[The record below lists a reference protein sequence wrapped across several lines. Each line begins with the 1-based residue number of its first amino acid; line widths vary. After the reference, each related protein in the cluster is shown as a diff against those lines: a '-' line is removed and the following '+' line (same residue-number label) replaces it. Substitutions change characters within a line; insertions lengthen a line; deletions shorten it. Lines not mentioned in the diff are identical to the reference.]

1 MANEAEDLT
10 AWPDCPEMIWSEL
23 VRRVHARTPARLLA
37 GRAGAAYRTQ
47 TQLELRKAHAA
58 ARDAVRGNGNLF
70 QKLARA
76 YKQINAPVGQL
87 GLATLGISNT
97 ALSSGSS
104 LDDSTYTQL
113 ESQLAAINSQRDA
126 IAGEWS
132 GAFDCERKYVTS
144 RLDPDAAEN

>member
-1 MANEAEDLT
+1 M
-10 AWPDCPEMIWSEL
+10 PDS
-23 VRRVHARTPARLLA
+23 
-37 GRAGAAYRTQ
+37 
-47 TQLELRKAHAA
+47 
-58 ARDAVRGNGNLF
+58 VRGNGNLF

-126 IAGEWS
+126 IAGQIIQVLE
-132 GAFDCERKYVTS
+132 
-144 RLDPDAAEN
+144 DAEFNGKPINPATVRYCCNRQISCCKLP